1 MSAHREAYL
10 AELRKLLEERPDQP
24 RVVYDQKMPPYHFQT
39 PDYGGGWASSN
50 GTGGMYRDPRKK
62 TAP

>member
-10 AELRKLLEERPDQP
+10 AELRKLLEAKPGQP

-39 PDYGGGWASSN
+39 HDYGGGWASSA
-50 GTGGMYRDPRKK
+50 GDGGMYSDPRHKIE
-62 TAP
+62 P